1 MTQNEVCNETVAPV
15 IKLEPG
21 MKLKEDL
28 NDIDRAHANVR
39 SRAAIVAAAGT
50 DDFESL
56 SRDDK
61 EAMVAALKARRYSKP
76 RSQEGRQG
84 QGSQGGAKRCRHHYR
99 WGIQS
104 TTCEGGACPER
115 NKVKDPKDSSGD

>member
-1 MTQNEVCNETVAPV
+1 M
-15 IKLEPG
+15 
-21 MKLKEDL
+21 
-28 NDIDRAHANVR
+28 
-39 SRAAIVAAAGT
+39 VAAAGT

-61 EAMVAALKARRYSKP
+61 EAMVAAFKARRYGKP

-104 TTCEGGACPER
+104 IACKGGAFPDR
-115 NKVKDPKDSSGD
+115 NKVKEKTPRTAAVTDTEEAEEALETAALYELLDL